1 MSELAADSH
10 PGVEEDRAKTN
21 PVYPV
26 SVASAATAIQP
37 VQPDGPAAVATLQ
50 NRQPVGEKLEW
61 AMDQLEILQ
70 ELIQRTDAKAQ
81 FILAAGAV
89 LLSVVVALFA
99 DIQALLFGAVWPVNL
114 AFGVV
119 LGGFFTATLASLL
132 AGILVVNPRFRKQN
146 PLATVRRAPPLL
158 FYREIARSYDGSAA
172 YSAALSDASLEDL
185 LDQAAATIFDLSV
198 VADRK
203 YELYRTASR
212 WLVVS
217 VLVWFAVLI
226 VLLVLG

>member
-1 MSELAADSH
+1 MTTHHSEAERRH
-10 PGVEEDRAKTN
+10 RTN
-21 PVYPV
+21 GDEPLLPDPEAEIPFAPLDEAP
-26 SVASAATAIQP
+26 S
-37 VQPDGPAAVATLQ
+37 PDGQVSI
-50 NRQPVGEKLEW
+50 KLEW
-61 AMDQLEILQ
+61 AMGQQQMLQ

-99 DIQALLFGAVWPVNL
+99 DIQGLLFGAVWPVNL
-114 AFGVV
+114 AFALV
-119 LGGFFTATLASLL
+119 LSGFFLATLASLL
-132 AGILVVNPRFRKQN
+132 AGILVVNPRFRRQN

-172 YSAALSDASLEDL
+172 YSAALNDASLEDL

-203 YELYRTASR
+203 YDLYRTASR
-212 WLVVS
+212 WLIAT
-217 VLVWFAVLI
+217 VLAWFSVLI

>member
-1 MSELAADSH
+1 MTTQVTEAENRNRLDQDAPFLFDPEAEIPFTPAHDSLSMI
-10 PGVEEDRAKTN
+10 DQQ
-21 PVYPV
+21 V
-26 SVASAATAIQP
+26 S
-37 VQPDGPAAVATLQ
+37 
-50 NRQPVGEKLEW
+50 EKLAW
-61 AMDQLEILQ
+61 AMGQQQMLQ

-89 LLSVVVALFA
+89 LLSVVVALFGN
-99 DIQALLFGAVWPVNL
+99 IQSLLFGSVWPVNL

-119 LGGFFTATLASLL
+119 LGGFFLATLASLL
-132 AGILVVNPRFRKQN
+132 AGILVVNPRFRQQN

-158 FYREIARSYDGSAA
+158 FYREIASTYDGAAA

-203 YELYRTASR
+203 YDLYRAASR
-212 WLVVS
+212 WLIAS
-217 VLVWFAVLI
+217 VLAWFAVLI